1 MSNAGKDAAI
11 GLLVRRRFN
20 FESREFLII
29 SILTPKTTILGL
41 RTGISGTII

>member
-20 FESREFLII
+20 FESREFFTI
-29 SILTPKTTILGL
+29 SILAPKTTILGL
-41 RTGISGTII
+41 KIVISGTII